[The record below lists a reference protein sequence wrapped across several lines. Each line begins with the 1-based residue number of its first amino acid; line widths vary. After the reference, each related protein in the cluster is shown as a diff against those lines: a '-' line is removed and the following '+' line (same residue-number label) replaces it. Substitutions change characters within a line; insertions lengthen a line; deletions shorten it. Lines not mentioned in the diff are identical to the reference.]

1 MSLEQNQANAE
12 VKENANIED
21 AQTVQPTENQELEAN
36 TAEQVAVEAAEQP
49 SSEPQQSLEAE
60 LNAQQLTEKLSEV
73 EKALARAQ
81 KTVDD
86 QKDSVVRA
94 KAEVEN
100 MRRRTSQDVEKAHK
114 FALEKFAT
122 ALLPIV
128 DNLERAIQ
136 FADKENEAT
145 KGIVE
150 GVELTHQSF
159 IDTMNKFN
167 LQVVDPQGEAFNPE
181 LHQAM
186 SMVENA
192 ELKPNTITGVMQ
204 KGYVLNGRLLR
215 PAMVMVSK
223 APSESID
230 TTV

>member
-1 MSLEQNQANAE
+1 MSQEQNQANPEAT
-12 VKENANIED
+12 ENANVED
-21 AQTVQPTENQELEAN
+21 AQTVEAKQEQ
-36 TAEQVAVEAAEQP
+36 AEESVDSSVPEQSDAEHIAH
-49 SSEPQQSLEAE
+49 L
-60 LNAQQLTEKLSEV
+60 
-73 EKALARAQ
+73 EKALAQAQ

-94 KAEVEN
+94 KAEIEN
-100 MRRRTSQDVEKAHK
+100 MRRRAAQDVEKAHK

-122 ALLPIV
+122 SLLPVI

-136 FADKENEAT
+136 FADKENEAI
-145 KGIVE
+145 KSVVE

-159 IDTMNKFN
+159 ISTVEKFDME
-167 LQVVDPQGEAFNPE
+167 VVDPQGEAFNPDR
-181 LHQAM
+181 HQAM
-186 SMVENA
+186 SMVEDA
-192 ELKPNTITGVMQ
+192 QLKPNTVTAVMQ

-230 TTV
+230 TTA

>member
-1 MSLEQNQANAE
+1 MSQEQNQANPEAT
-12 VKENANIED
+12 ENANVED
-21 AQTVQPTENQELEAN
+21 AQTVE
-36 TAEQVAVEAAEQP
+36 TAEEQVEVEASAEQ
-49 SSEPQQSLEAE
+49 EGNNEQAEMRIAE
-60 LNAQQLTEKLSEV
+60 L
-73 EKALARAQ
+73 EKALAKAE

-100 MRRRTSQDVEKAHK
+100 MRRRAAQDVEKAHK
-114 FALEKFAT
+114 FALEKFASS
-122 ALLPIV
+122 LLPVI

-136 FADKENEAT
+136 FADKENEAV
-145 KGIVE
+145 KSVVE

-159 IDTMNKFN
+159 ISTVEKFDME
-167 LQVVDPQGEAFNPE
+167 VVDPEGEAFNPDR
-181 LHQAM
+181 HQAM

-192 ELKPNTITGVMQ
+192 ELKPNTVTAVMQ

-230 TTV
+230 TTA

>member
-1 MSLEQNQANAE
+1 MSQEQNQANPEAT
-12 VKENANIED
+12 ENANVED
-21 AQTVQPTENQELEAN
+21 AQTVEASQEP
-36 TAEQVAVEAAEQP
+36 AVEATED
-49 SSEPQQSLEAE
+49 EAVNATARIEE
-60 LNAQQLTEKLSEV
+60 L
-73 EKALARAQ
+73 EKALAKAE

-100 MRRRTSQDVEKAHK
+100 MRRRAAQDVEKAHK
-114 FALEKFAT
+114 FALEKFA
-122 ALLPIV
+122 ADLLPVI

-136 FADKENEAT
+136 FSDKENEAV
-145 KGIVE
+145 KPVVE

-159 IDTMNKFN
+159 ISTVEKFGME
-167 LQVVDPQGEAFNPE
+167 VVDPQGEAFNPDR
-181 LHQAM
+181 HQAM
-186 SMVENA
+186 SMVEDP
-192 ELKPNTITGVMQ
+192 ELKPNTVTAVMQ

-223 APSESID
+223 APTESVD